1 LVALAIWLAA
11 FLPAALIPN
20 GIMISIL
27 VVGVALVFVRES
39 RAPTLALVHRSV
51 PVSLAIGCLAGLAMA
66 FLVDPL
72 TTAVAERLTGSR
84 IDLSSLEGVHG
95 NFANYLML
103 LALGLLFGGVVE
115 EVVNRGFLVGWG
127 SRAFGERWALW
138 LMVVSAVG
146 FGLAHAWQGPAGMI
160 TTGVSGLAYGAVYL
174 ASGRKLLPAMMTH
187 ATANFVGITQIYL
200 YGTACPTTECTG
212 RGRSAP
218 LS

>member
-1 LVALAIWLAA
+1 MLVALGLWLAA

-20 GIMISIL
+20 GILISIL
-27 VVGVALVFVRES
+27 VVGAALVFVRES

-200 YGTACPTTECTG
+200 YGTA
-212 RGRSAP
+212 
-218 LS
+218 